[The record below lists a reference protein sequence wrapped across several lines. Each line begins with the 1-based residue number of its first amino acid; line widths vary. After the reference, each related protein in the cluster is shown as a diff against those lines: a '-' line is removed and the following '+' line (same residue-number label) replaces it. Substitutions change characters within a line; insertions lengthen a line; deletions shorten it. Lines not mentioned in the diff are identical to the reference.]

1 MATAAIALVV
11 VGVANNYSS
20 SSSAAELGE
29 VNLLGKSHHHSHSS
43 NKADKEK
50 EATKKVGG
58 GKAKSLFDEQRE
70 FLSFFL
76 FIVSEDI

>member
-11 VGVANNYSS
+11 VGVANNYS

-50 EATKKVGG
+50 EVKKVGG

>member
-50 EATKKVGG
+50 EVKKVGG